1 MLFHAGERLLHFGE
15 EPTRNGD
22 PMGVT
27 ASFELRDQ
35 IMTLRDPEVSGRGCA
50 FC

>member
-22 PMGVT
+22 HMGVT
-27 ASFELRDQ
+27 ASFEPRHQ
-35 IMTLRDPEVSGRGCA
+35 VMPLRDPEVARRGCA